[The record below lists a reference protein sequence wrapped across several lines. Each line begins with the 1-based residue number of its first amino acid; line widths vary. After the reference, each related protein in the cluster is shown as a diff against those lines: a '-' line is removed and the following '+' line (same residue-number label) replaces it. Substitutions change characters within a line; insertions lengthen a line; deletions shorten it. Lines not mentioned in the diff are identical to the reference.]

1 MILVTSV
8 FACLLLLPQDLL
20 DYTRSLTASSAFISN
35 IYFWKESGYFSA
47 EAHTKPLLHTW
58 SLSVEEQ
65 FYIFAPL
72 LVHFIYRFGR
82 QRRALILLPFLISS
96 FALSVIAV
104 FIAPTAGFYLLPTR
118 AWELFLGVFVALAN
132 WQGPRARASR
142 ELMAAV
148 GGLFI
153 LVGMLTLSEGDPFP
167 GWSALWPCLGTALV
181 IQAGNNASA
190 KTAAPLIN
198 RMLSIRLFVWVG
210 LISYSLYLVH
220 WPIAAFA
227 RYELLREPDLF
238 ESGVMIALS
247 FALAAASWRFVEQ
260 PFRKMSAARTRK
272 VLAAGAAT
280 VFAGVFLGVAGT
292 ALRGIPAR
300 FPDFEEQQ
308 ITGSEDWGGDHCFNQ
323 KATQP
328 IDWDSR
334 SCTRVHGAHGRILVW
349 GDSFAA
355 QYMPGILRNQENIGA
370 DVLQYTFAGCPPI
383 LAYYSYARVGC
394 SVSNRRVLSVIR
406 EENIDTVVL
415 VGRWTDVPNHTLNT
429 LPDTIS
435 ELNKLG
441 VRVYVFGQSPQF
453 AIDVQRIDF
462 ISGARMRP
470 GTYSWTVFFDRD
482 YNDKLRRLAGKAI
495 FVDPMEYLCRG
506 VSCPYRKDADYYYA
520 DYGHFSTVGS
530 TRAVVA
536 YFPGRGTNSAMAA
549 P

>member
-1 MILVTSV
+1 MESKVCSGVRTAQTSILIRHRTDIDGLRAVAVLAVLLYHFNIPGLPGGFSGVDIFFVISGFVIANSIISDTVGDKFSVSNFYFKRVRRIFPAYVSMILVTSV

-260 PFRKMSAARTRK
+260 PFRKTSAARTRK

-323 KATQP
+323 KATSPLTGTQGP
-328 IDWDSR
+328 VR
-334 SCTRVHGAHGRILVW
+334 GCTER
-349 GDSFAA
+349 
-355 QYMPGILRNQENIGA
+355 
-370 DVLQYTFAGCPPI
+370 
-383 LAYYSYARVGC
+383 
-394 SVSNRRVLSVIR
+394 
-406 EENIDTVVL
+406 TVEF
-415 VGRWTDVPNHTLNT
+415 WY
-429 LPDTIS
+429 
-435 ELNKLG
+435 G
-441 VRVYVFGQSPQF
+441 VTP
-453 AIDVQRIDF
+453 
-462 ISGARMRP
+462 
-470 GTYSWTVFFDRD
+470 
-482 YNDKLRRLAGKAI
+482 LRRNTCPAYCATKKILG
-495 FVDPMEYLCRG
+495 PMFYNIHLL
-506 VSCPYRKDADYYYA
+506 DALQ
-520 DYGHFSTVGS
+520 S
-530 TRAVVA
+530 
-536 YFPGRGTNSAMAA
+536 
-549 P
+549 